1 MAQAFAGETLMNRRR
16 GEAKLI
22 SGSALA
28 GLALSGLTLV
38 GSVLAEEPSDPHAGG
53 RAVYTKWCAPCHDPG
68 VIHPGTN
75 ALTVKYQGVKP
86 GVLLEWTDLQPETV
100 RYLVRHGISVMPQFR
115 KTEISDADLDAL
127 AKFLSRNTPTH

>member
-1 MAQAFAGETLMNRRR
+1 MSRR
-16 GEAKLI
+16 GEARVTNGSALAG
-22 SGSALA
+22 SALAGSALA
-28 GLALSGLTLV
+28 GLALAGLTLG
-38 GSVLAEEPSDPHAGG
+38 GSAPAEEPSDPYAAG

-75 ALTVKYQGVKP
+75 ALTVKYHGVKS
-86 GVLLEWTDLQPETV
+86 GVLLEWQDLPPETV
-100 RYLVRHGISVMPQFR
+100 IHLVRHGISVMPQFR

>member
-1 MAQAFAGETLMNRRR
+1 MSRRAALTAAR
-16 GEAKLI
+16 WAALT
-22 SGSALA
+22 LA
-28 GLALSGLTLV
+28 GLTLGGPLS
-38 GSVLAEEPSDPHAGG
+38 AAEPSDPYAAG

-75 ALTVKYQGVKP
+75 ALTVKYRGVKP
-86 GVLLEWTDLQPETV
+86 GVLLEWKDLQPQMV

-127 AKFLSRNTPTH
+127 AKFLSRNTPNH

>member
-1 MAQAFAGETLMNRRR
+1 MSGRSAEWVANRV
-16 GEAKLI
+16 
-22 SGSALA
+22 ALA
-28 GLALSGLTLV
+28 ASACVGLAAAGMTLTGPV
-38 GSVLAEEPSDPHAGG
+38 SAAEPPDAHAAG

-86 GVLLEWTDLQPETV
+86 GVLLQWTDLQPATV
-100 RYLVRHGISVMPQFR
+100 SYVVRHGISVMPQFL

-127 AKFLSRNTPTH
+127 AKFLSRNSPPHSTAH